1 MRRGSTVDQMFA
13 QSPRR
18 GVRSSAGFALLEVLI
33 ALTVLAVGAALTL
46 SVISGS
52 LGNIRKVRLRTN
64 MVQHA
69 ETVMELALLDES
81 VKGPTTLAGDF
92 EDGTRW
98 SVIVSDFEM
107 PVQQPLPD
115 ALQRPLPIKLLSYA
129 VEITGPGSTA
139 PDFRLYTLKLVPAQV
154 LGMQAP

>member
-1 MRRGSTVDQMFA
+1 VTFKGAKS
-13 QSPRR
+13 
-18 GVRSSAGFALLEVLI
+18 GAGFTLLEVLI
-33 ALTVLAVGAALTL
+33 ALTVLAIGAALTL
-46 SVISGS
+46 SVISGA

-81 VKGPTTLAGDF
+81 VKGPTTLTGDF

-98 SVIVSDFEM
+98 SVVVSDFEM

-115 ALQRPLPIKLLSYA
+115 ALQRLLPIKLLSYT
-129 VEITGPGSTA
+129 VEILGPGSTR
-139 PDFRLYTLKLVPAQV
+139 PDLRFYTLKLVPAQP